1 MSQYVNYNVVTSKQ
15 KPEKGGSKMK
25 YDMVTL
31 GYVILL
37 ASGLAV
43 YPLSG
48 CSAEDLADPPEIG
61 EIFPNFEL
69 PDLDGETHTLEQ
81 YRDKVVVIEMTS
93 HHCPWVRGAEPHI
106 IELTE
111 KYADE
116 DVVFVSINSHESET
130 IAEIKEHVEK
140 IEKPVITLKDD
151 GNKYADV
158 LGARV
163 TPEMYV
169 IDGEGKLVYHGAF
182 DNRSS
187 PEAKGDEAYTDN
199 AIQAALAGEAADP
212 ARVRAW
218 GCTIK
223 RQ

>member
-1 MSQYVNYNVVTSKQ
+1 MKSVMCSNLFVVLMAA
-15 KPEKGGSKMK
+15 GFAM
-25 YDMVTL
+25 
-31 GYVILL
+31 
-37 ASGLAV
+37 
-43 YPLSG
+43 YPLVG

-61 EIFPNFEL
+61 AEFPNFEL

-81 YRDKVVVIEMTS
+81 YRDKVVVIDMTS
-93 HHCPWVRGAEPHI
+93 HHCPWVRGADPQM

-116 DVVFVSINSHESET
+116 DVVFISINSHESET
-130 IAEIKEHVEK
+130 IEQIKEYNEEVEK
-140 IEKPVITLKDD
+140 PHITLKDE
-151 GNKYADV
+151 GNVYADV

-169 IDGEGKLVYHGAF
+169 IDKEGNLVYHGAF
-182 DNRSS
+182 DSRSE
-187 PEAKGDEAYTDN
+187 PGEKGDEAYTDM

-212 ARVRAW
+212 NRVRAW